1 MIEWSGKDRY
11 GRTLARFMIGEKSA
25 GEMLV
30 EEGLARPWR
39 GKTEDWCPW
48 SCGSG

>member
-1 MIEWSGKDRY
+1 VDRN

-25 GEMLV
+25 GEMLA

-39 GKTEDWCPW
+39 GHTEEWCE
-48 SCGSG
+48 